1 MQLSYRPDIDG
12 MRTIAV
18 AIVVAFHAG
27 VPGFTGG
34 FVGVDV
40 FFVISGY
47 LITGLLVRELRET
60 GSISLSRF
68 YARRVRRLLPAL
80 ALVLAST
87 LLLGS
92 VVLLSVA
99 GEQQDLAKSAL
110 AAALSASNI
119 FFWLSSNYFSVQ
131 ADLMPLLHTW
141 SLSVEEQYY
150 LVWPAL
156 LIALMLL
163 AGKRWGVFTRLLL
176 IVLLLVG
183 ITTFAIGVRTTT
195 DDPPAA
201 FFLMPMR
208 AWEFALGGL
217 LVLAAPAIARWP
229 TFIRALLFVVGIVM
243 IGIATVTLDSTVAY
257 PGTAVLLPT
266 LGTVALMAA
275 GCGSTFVPLQG
286 WLSSRGMVAIGQLS
300 YSWYLWH
307 WPLLSLARTHDLGE
321 RYLARDATL
330 ALVSLGLAWLTYHF
344 VEQPIRTR
352 QYRGFRETRT
362 TLLSGAAMSAVVVC
376 CALGLG
382 SVAQYS
388 RAHPTDRQQ
397 RITADAVH
405 DRPPGT
411 AVCMEKQHSKFAVL
425 AHDRRCFTHPSESV
439 DVVLWGDSH
448 ANHWFPLMRT
458 ASGDLGMN
466 VEEFTRAAC
475 PPLLGVM
482 PFDEGH
488 IDHQCEHFNQAAIV
502 EIERLAHA
510 GLKGVVVA
518 ARWPAYLGRPSPD
531 GTLQAQLSYGDV
543 PLGPAQSEEAL
554 RIGLTN
560 TLERLE
566 RAGLRVVVVGS
577 TPEFRYS
584 VPQCLLRRPLTQCA
598 MPRAAVDE
606 RRGRSMSVVANTVA
620 TNGGAHMY
628 DPLAFFCDRNYCYPM
643 HGRTVMFSDPQHLT
657 ATGSPLLEPA
667 LVDDLR
673 WLLQRDKHRNR
684 HASRHDSTPNF

>member
-1 MQLSYRPDIDG
+1 MRLTYRPDIDG
-12 MRTIAV
+12 LRAIAV
-18 AIVVAFHAG
+18 TIVVAFHAG

-47 LITGLLVRELRET
+47 LITGLLVGELRET

-119 FFWLSSNYFSVQ
+119 FFWLGSNYFSVQ

-163 AGKRWGVFTRLLL
+163 AGKRWGVFTRVLLTA
-176 IVLLLVG
+176 LLLVG
-183 ITTFAIGVRTTT
+183 ITTFAVGVRTTMN
-195 DDPPAA
+195 DPPAA

-217 LVLAAPAIARWP
+217 LVLAAPAVERWP
-229 TFIRALLFVVGIVM
+229 TFVRATLFAVGILL
-243 IGIATVTLDSTVAY
+243 IGIATVALDSAVAY

-266 LGTVALMAA
+266 LGTVALIAA
-275 GCGSTFVPLQG
+275 GCGPTFAALQG
-286 WLSSRGMVAIGQLS
+286 WLASRGMVAIGQLS

-321 RYLARDATL
+321 RYLARDATI

-344 VEQPIRTR
+344 VEHPIRSR
-352 QYRGFRETRT
+352 QYPGFRETRT

-382 SVAQYS
+382 WVGQYY
-388 RAHPTDRQQ
+388 RAHPADKQQ

-411 AVCMEKQHSKFAVL
+411 DVCLQRQHATFGVL
-425 AHDRRCFTHPSESV
+425 VRDRRCITRPSKPV
-439 DVVLWGDSH
+439 DIVLWGDSH

-458 ASGDLGMN
+458 ASGDLDMN

-482 PFDEGH
+482 PFDEGR
-488 IDHQCEHFNQAAIV
+488 IDHQCEHFNQAAIA
-502 EIERLAHA
+502 EIEKLAHA
-510 GLKGVVVA
+510 GLKGVVIA
-518 ARWPAYLGRPSPD
+518 GRWPAYLGRPSPD
-531 GTLQAQLSYGDV
+531 GTLQARLSYGDV
-543 PLGPAQSEEAL
+543 PLSPEKSEEAL
-554 RIGLTN
+554 RIGLTH

-584 VPQCLLRRPLTQCA
+584 VPQCLLRRPLQECS
-598 MPRAAVDE
+598 MSRAAVDE
-606 RRGRSMSVVANTVA
+606 RRGRSMGVVANTVA

-628 DPLAFFCDRNYCYPM
+628 DPLAFFCDRNFCYPM

-657 ATGSPLLEPA
+657 AAGSPLLEPELA
-667 LVDDLR
+667 GDLR
-673 WLLQRDKHRNR
+673 WLLR
-684 HASRHDSTPNF
+684 HEDSGPNI